1 MKVNLKP
8 RSIMYPSPAVVA
20 SAFDEDGNAD
30 CCTLAFATMCS
41 HHPPAVMIA
50 INTTLKRKTLKSIL
64 YSKEFCIGYPSV
76 NQVLEADYM
85 GIASGYDTNKIED
98 VNFSFK
104 KAEKVNAP
112 IINEFKVSAECRLM
126 HVAEVGSHTQLT
138 GEVVNIQAD
147 EEILNEKNKID
158 LTKLNPLAYDDG
170 GHDYYKMGEKIADS
184 HKCGLKFKK

>member
-8 RSIMYPSPAVVA
+8 RSIMYPAPAVVA

-41 HHPPAVMIA
+41 HHPPAIMVA

-64 YSKEFCIGYPSV
+64 YSKEFCIGYPSAD
-76 NQVLEADYM
+76 QVLEADYM

-98 VNFSFK
+98 VDFTYK

-112 IINEFKVSAECRLM
+112 IINDFKVSAECRLI

-138 GEVVNIQAD
+138 GEVVNIQA
-147 EEILNEKNKID
+147 EEEVLNEKNKID
-158 LTKLNPLAYDDG
+158 MAKLNPLAYDDVG
-170 GHDYYKMGEKIADS
+170 YGYYRMGEKIADS